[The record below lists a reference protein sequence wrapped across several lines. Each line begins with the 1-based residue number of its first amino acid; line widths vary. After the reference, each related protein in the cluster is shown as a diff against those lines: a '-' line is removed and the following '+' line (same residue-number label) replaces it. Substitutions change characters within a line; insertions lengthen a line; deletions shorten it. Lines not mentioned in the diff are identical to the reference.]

1 MGYGHSLS
9 SDERG
14 VSAIVAVTLLIGIT
28 LVGIVV
34 ILVVGLGNVA
44 ETSQQANMQVGE
56 ETMLQV
62 DSSLEQTGSENTT
75 VDIPRELEGQ
85 VAVSNGQTY
94 NLTLNGNPQCSTG
107 VRNLSSVQYEQNG
120 QGVAYEGGG
129 VWRMT
134 ESGATMVS
142 PPDVSYDSGSLD
154 VSFVKINGQIGTTAE
169 LQMAANTTREQQH
182 QYNLTRAL
190 YTDGTYDAPPADGNL
205 DYVCRPRNVENAT
218 LRIENSQ
225 YARAWAAW
233 AQDNYDSDLVT
244 ATPSENVEPGDTVTI
259 RYSLGD
265 VSEAEFD
272 VSNVTASRAS
282 PGDPIRV
289 TANVT
294 NTGGLRAEKSV
305 EFDYGGQHNETT
317 TSIGGGDSKEVT
329 FTIPA
334 DNAVVGPSGEPM
346 VWTTPS
352 DSASET
358 LTLQSDT
365 AVPTSDLDRSDV
377 PSSLSVGA
385 SPDDA
390 NLTVTNTGGMTAFEE
405 VTMTVDGQPEASWDV
420 VVSPGESEEIPVGE
434 ELPTGNVGTHTLT
447 FSSAVTPGETAS
459 IDPFTVGESGYF
471 RLTSVSPP
479 YDVERGT
486 TVNVSAAV
494 TNSGA
499 EQLRGDISVTILDDD
514 NGTTVAETTETETL
528 NGTASGAESATVW
541 TEYTANSVGNYSY
554 RFETPNETRRGLFYV
569 GAPDGPNFVLTGLS
583 ISENPVTRGND
594 TTVSV
599 TVNNTGNEADTQ
611 TVELTNESGDVI
623 RSATRTLDPDANAS
637 IDWTLDT
644 GSEDVALGDNELS
657 ISTENTSLQ
666 QVLDVREDVQTISD
680 SNGQVEVNVRSDVR
694 ITMEGAELEG
704 RYYSGEYPSPTEMTL
719 VINNSSGVYE
729 RTLWEDMEI
738 TDSDGTVHETGA
750 DVNHPAAERAMQD
763 DSYPNVFNLSLSVE
777 ANTTVGLYASS
788 YGCGVSDFDERFD
801 TDDYDYSGIEHPDRR
816 DDGSSTYGYIC
827 EDDEVTDDPIIEISN
842 NTNPNNVV
850 IREDG
855 EEAPAYLQSSPYQL
869 TLGDML
875 ERRIDDGRLQL
886 ADDER
891 VFLYELSME
900 NASTDNA
907 DEEGDPDY
915 NDAIARFQVE
925 SINRT
930 VETEP
935 NFIITDHDIP
945 SRIDMGDSATL
956 ELTVANIGGQ
966 EAATDVRTTFAGET
980 YGNTTAS
987 LDTNE
992 TDTIEIPL
1000 ETESLPADT
1009 YEWQTNV
1016 TETDGS
1022 ERSGFLT
1029 VGEPSTSFFQ
1039 VSGVSSPPV
1048 ADDDESPVAAINV
1061 TNTGELNGTQ
1071 QVNLSYENTDD
1082 GTTGQVDTTLQID
1095 SGETKNTTLSLPS
1108 TPGNYTYTVETDNVS
1123 TSPLDFFVGS
1133 SNVYVPDSSAIN
1145 IGTDDYD
1152 TGTVIDRTGG
1162 ASVMSVQL
1170 ENDGTVGDERDVRLT
1185 VTDSDGTEVFRE
1197 TVTRKQVGGGS
1208 LVGQDPVPA
1217 HVDFDTDLDPG
1228 YYNYTVTVYDDTTA
1242 DGIADR
1248 DTGEIY
1254 LRDVSEGSPDSN
1266 DAPISI
1272 GSGTVT
1278 VN

>member
-1 MGYGHSLS
+1 L
-9 SDERG
+9 DERG
-14 VSAIVAVTLLIGIT
+14 VSNVVAVVLLIGLT
-28 LVGIVV
+28 LVGVV
-34 ILVVGLGNVA
+34 IILVTGYVNIG
-44 ETSQQANMQVGE
+44 ETNQQANLQVAE
-56 ETMLQV
+56 ETMLQI
-62 DSSLEQTGSENTT
+62 DSSLEQTDSGNTT
-75 VDIPRELEGQ
+75 INIPSELEGQ
-85 VAVSNGQTY
+85 VSVSHDQAY
-94 NLTLNGNPQCSTG
+94 SLTVNENPQCSTG
-107 VRNLSSVQYEQNG
+107 TRNLSSVQYEQNDEA
-120 QGVAYEGGG
+120 VAYEGGG
-129 VWRMT
+129 VWRLT
-134 ESGATMVS
+134 ESGATMVA
-142 PPDVSYDSGSLD
+142 PPDVTYDSGALD
-154 VSFVKINGQIGTTAE
+154 VSFVKLNGQIGSTAE
-169 LQMAANTTREQQH
+169 LQTAVNTTREQQH

-190 YTDGTYDAPPADGNL
+190 YTDGTYDSPPTDGNL

-218 LRIENSQ
+218 LRIEDSQ

-244 ATPSENVEPGDTVTI
+244 ATPPENVEPGDTVTI

-265 VSEAEFD
+265 VSEATFE

-294 NTGGLRAEKSV
+294 NTGGLRAEKAV

-329 FTIPA
+329 FVIPA
-334 DNAVVGPSGEPM
+334 EDAVVEPSGGSSGELM
-346 VWTTPS
+346 NWTTPS

-365 AVPTSDLDRSDV
+365 AVPTSDLDNSAV

-420 VVSPGESEEIPVGE
+420 TVSPGESEEIPVGDA
-434 ELPTGNVGTHTLT
+434 LPTGNVGTHTLT
-447 FSSAVTPGETAS
+447 FSSAVTPGEEAS
-459 IDPFTVGESGYF
+459 IDPFTVGENGYF

-499 EQLRGDISVTILDDD
+499 EPLRGDVSVTISDDD
-514 NGTTVAETTETETL
+514 DGTTVTQSTETVSL

-541 TEYTANSVGNYSY
+541 TEYTASSVGNYSY

-569 GAPDGPNFVLTGLS
+569 GTPDGPNFVLTGLS
-583 ISENPVTRGND
+583 ISDNPVISGND

-611 TVELTNESGDVI
+611 TVALTNESGDVI
-623 RSATRTLDPDANAS
+623 RSETRTLDPDASTS

-644 GSEDVALGDNELS
+644 GSEDVALGENELS
-657 ISTENTSLQ
+657 VSTENTSLQ
-666 QVLDVREDVQTISD
+666 QVLDVREDVPTISD

-704 RYYSGEYPSPTEMTL
+704 RYSDNEYPVPTKMTL
-719 VINNSSGVYE
+719 VIDNSSGVYE

-788 YGCGVSDFDERFD
+788 YGCGISDFDEPFD

-816 DDGSSTYGYIC
+816 DDGGSTDGYLC

-842 NTNPNNVV
+842 DTNPNNVV
-850 IREDG
+850 IRGDG
-855 EEAPAYLQSSPYQL
+855 EEAPAYLQSAPYQL

-891 VFLYELSME
+891 VFLYELSTETANTE
-900 NASTDNA
+900 NAGGS
-907 DEEGDPDY
+907 GDPDY

-930 VETEP
+930 VETAP
-935 NFIITDHDIP
+935 NFIITGYDVP
-945 SRIDMGDSATL
+945 SRIDMGDPATL
-956 ELTVANIGGQ
+956 EVTVANIGGQ

-980 YGNTTAS
+980 YGDTTAP
-987 LDTNE
+987 LDTGE

-1000 ETESLPADT
+1000 RTASLPAGT

-1022 ERSGFLT
+1022 KRSGFLT

-1039 VSGVSSPPV
+1039 ISGVSSPPV

-1061 TNTGELNGTQ
+1061 TNTGERDGRQEVT
-1071 QVNLSYENTDD
+1071 LSYENTDD
-1082 GTTGQVDTTLQID
+1082 GTTGEVNTTLQID
-1095 SGETKNTTLSLPS
+1095 SGETKDTTLSLP
-1108 TPGNYTYTVETDNVS
+1108 TAPGNYTYTVETNNVS

-1133 SNVYVPDSSAIN
+1133 SNVYVPDSGSIN
-1145 IGTDDYD
+1145 IGTDNYD

-1185 VTDSDGTEVFRE
+1185 VTDSDGTEVVRE
-1197 TVTRKQVGGGS
+1197 NVTQKQVGGGS

-1217 HVDFDTDLDPG
+1217 YVDFDTDLDPG
-1228 YYNYTVTVYDDTTA
+1228 YYNYTITVYDDTTT

-1266 DAPISI
+1266 DSPISI
-1272 GSGTVT
+1272 GSGTIAVD
-1278 VN
+1278 

>member
-1 MGYGHSLS
+1 MSN
-9 SDERG
+9 
-14 VSAIVAVTLLIGIT
+14 VVAVVLLVGLT
-28 LVGIVV
+28 LVGVV
-34 ILVVGLGNVA
+34 IILVTGYVNIG
-44 ETSQQANMQVGE
+44 ETNQQANLQVAE
-56 ETMLQV
+56 ETMLQI
-62 DSSLEQTGSENTT
+62 DSSLEQTDSGNTT
-75 VDIPRELEGQ
+75 INIPSELEGQ
-85 VAVSNGQTY
+85 VSVSHGQAY
-94 NLTLNGNPQCSTG
+94 SLTVNENPQCSTG
-107 VRNLSSVQYEQNG
+107 TRNLSSVQYEQNDEA
-120 QGVAYEGGG
+120 VAYEGGG
-129 VWRMT
+129 VWRLT
-134 ESGATMVS
+134 ESGATMVA
-142 PPDVSYDSGSLD
+142 PPDVMYDSGALD
-154 VSFVKINGQIGTTAE
+154 VSFVKLNGQIGSTAE
-169 LQMAANTTREQQH
+169 LQTAVNTTREQRH

-190 YTDGTYDAPPADGNL
+190 YTDGTYDSPPTDGNL
-205 DYVCRPRNVENAT
+205 DYVCRPQNVENAT
-218 LRIENSQ
+218 LRIEDSQ

-244 ATPSENVEPGDTVTI
+244 ATPPENVEPGDTVTI

-265 VSEAEFD
+265 VSEATFEI
-272 VSNVTASRAS
+272 SNVTASRAS

-294 NTGGLRAEKSV
+294 NTGGLRAEKAVRFGYDS
-305 EFDYGGQHNETT
+305 QHNETT

-329 FTIPA
+329 FVIPT
-334 DNAVVGPSGEPM
+334 DNAVVEPSGGSSGELM
-346 VWTTPS
+346 NWTTPS
-352 DSASET
+352 DSANET
-358 LTLQSDT
+358 LTLQNDT
-365 AVPTSDLDRSDV
+365 AVPTSNLDSSAV

-420 VVSPGESEEIPVGE
+420 VVQPSETEEIPIGDA
-434 ELPTGNVGTHTLT
+434 LPTGNVGTHTLT
-447 FSSAVTPGETAS
+447 FSSAVTPGETES
-459 IDPFTVGESGYF
+459 VDPFTVGENGYF

-499 EQLRGDISVTILDDD
+499 EPLRDNVSVTINDTDEE
-514 NGTTVAETTETETL
+514 TTVNQSTETVSL
-528 NGTASGAESATVW
+528 NGTASGAESATAW
-541 TEYTANSVGNYSY
+541 TEYTASSVGNYSY

-569 GAPDGPNFVLTGLS
+569 GTPDGPNFVLTGLG
-583 ISENPVTRGND
+583 ISDNPVISGND

-611 TVELTNESGDVI
+611 TVTLTNESGDVI
-623 RSATRTLDPDANAS
+623 RSETRTLDPDASTS

-644 GSEDVALGDNELS
+644 GSEDVALGENELS
-657 ISTENTSLQ
+657 VSTENTSLQ
-666 QVLDVREDVQTISD
+666 QVLDVREDVPTISD

-704 RYYSGEYPSPTEMTL
+704 RYYDNEYPVPTKMTL
-719 VINNSSGVYE
+719 VIDNSSGVYE

-738 TDSDGTVHETGA
+738 TDSDGTVHDTGA

-788 YGCGVSDFDERFD
+788 YGCGRDDFGYISYGSYYQ
-801 TDDYDYSGIEHPDRR
+801 TDIVHPSRR
-816 DDGSSTYGYIC
+816 DDGSSTDGYVC

-842 NTNPNNVV
+842 DTNPNNVV
-850 IREDG
+850 IRGDG
-855 EEAPAYLQSSPYQL
+855 EEAPAYLQSAPYQL
-869 TLGDML
+869 TLSDML

-891 VFLYELSME
+891 VFLYELSTE
-900 NASTDNA
+900 NANTENA
-907 DEEGDPDY
+907 GGSGDPDY

-930 VETEP
+930 VETAP
-935 NFIITDHDIP
+935 NFIITGYDVP
-945 SRIDMGDSATL
+945 SRIDTGDSATL

-966 EAATDVRTTFAGET
+966 EAATDVRTTFAGST
-980 YGNTTAS
+980 YGNTTAP
-987 LDTNE
+987 LDTGE
-992 TDTIEIPL
+992 TDTVEIPL
-1000 ETESLPADT
+1000 GTASLSAGT

-1039 VSGVSSPPV
+1039 ISGVSSPPV
-1048 ADDDESPVAAINV
+1048 ADDDESSVAAINV
-1061 TNTGELNGTQ
+1061 TNTGERDGRQEVT
-1071 QVNLSYENTDD
+1071 LSYENNTDD
-1082 GTTGQVDTTLQID
+1082 GTTGEVNTTLQID
-1095 SGETKNTTLSLPS
+1095 SGETKDTTLSLP
-1108 TPGNYTYTVETDNVS
+1108 TAPGYYNYTVETDNVS
-1123 TSPLDFFVGS
+1123 TSSLRFFVGS
-1133 SNVYVPDSSAIN
+1133 SNVYVPDSGSIN
-1145 IGTDDYD
+1145 IGTDNYD

-1170 ENDGTVGDERDVRLT
+1170 ENNGTVGDERDVRLT
-1185 VTDSDGTEVFRE
+1185 VTDSDGTEVCCE
-1197 TVTRKQVGGGS
+1197 NVTRKQVGGGS

-1217 HVDFDTDLDPG
+1217 YVDFDTDLDPG
-1228 YYNYTVTVYDDTTA
+1228 YYNYTITVYDNTTT
-1242 DGIADR
+1242 DSIADR

-1266 DAPISI
+1266 DSPISI
-1272 GSGTVT
+1272 GSGTIAVD
-1278 VN
+1278 